1 MSIDSEA
8 DSAYPRGVGVS
19 RVAAWDLAVAISPR
33 ESLRVQLPDSGG
45 GFSSQYVGRAS
56 IDGPAPEAPWAVH
69 LTDTTG
75 LFHLIAFDLD
85 GKTDTAA
92 RQAVA
97 DRDKITGWLDQ
108 VGIEYVVCASGGVG
122 RGWHVWVAL
131 YEGVPAELVHAVT
144 DRVKTACPTLD
155 RAPLGNRVTGCVRP
169 PGAPHASGGISRIV
183 DGDAQVLTRA
193 TTTAV
198 DLRRLA
204 ALIAEDVAALP
215 ALARLDEDVLATLPR
230 DLRGHPHLPGAPRP
244 LPAAAVAALAQHRVG
259 DASGHL
265 FTILLT
271 MARARR
277 RFDDVIAHLHSP
289 GLEHVRTLRD
299 PRTGHR
305 TPRPTAGPHSPIAT
319 LTRQWRRAVAVV
331 ATTGDRQGTDAT
343 FLARAETLALDI
355 QTRQQRA
362 DATANRW
369 RGSQG
374 AADRRVLDALH
385 LIALDAVTP
394 DVDASIRHLA
404 LRTGISREVARQA
417 LHRLHHDGWIGH
429 VTPAAGT
436 NAATWTIDPHRD
448 IHNTLNKIRSQAV
461 PPRTP
466 PPASHTRDRLRLDLT
481 RRQDLARHDAFTPRG
496 LGVEAGNTYARYDT
510 TATPPHGQRDE
521 LQALTEAGL
530 LRDHTPDDLDTLAQ
544 ARGVHG
550 TLARREITYAIER
563 TMWRWWIVELQRL
576 REHRRGQPALGD
588 KGPWS
593 QWGKHPRRADG
604 RATFKQ
610 ARQQLLLAA

>member
-19 RVAAWDLAVAISPR
+19 RVAAWDLGVAISPR
-33 ESLRVQLPDSGG
+33 DSLRVQLPDSAG

-69 LTDTTG
+69 LTDTDG

-92 RQAVA
+92 RQAAA
-97 DRDKITGWLDQ
+97 DRDTITAWLDQ
-108 VGIEYVVCASGGVG
+108 VGVEYVVCASGGVG

-131 YEGVPAELVHAVT
+131 YEGVPASLVYAVT
-144 DRVKTACPTLD
+144 DRVKTACPSLD
-155 RAPLGNRVTGCVRP
+155 RAPLGNLATGCVRP
-169 PGAPHASGGISRIV
+169 PGAPHASGGTSRIV
-183 DGDAQVLTRA
+183 HGDAQVLTRA
-193 TTTAV
+193 TTTAD

-204 ALIAEDVAALP
+204 DLIAEDVAALP
-215 ALARLDEDVLATLPR
+215 ALTRLDDDVLAALPR
-230 DLRGHPHLPGAPRP
+230 DPRGHPHLAGDPRP
-244 LPAAAVAALAQHRVG
+244 LPAAAAAALAQHPVA
-259 DASGHL
+259 DASAHL
-265 FTILLT
+265 FTILLS

-277 RFDDVIAHLHSP
+277 RFDDAIAQLGAP
-289 GLEHVRTLRD
+289 GLEHVRTMRD
-299 PRTGHR
+299 PHTGRR

-331 ATTGDRQGTDAT
+331 AATSDRHGTDTT
-343 FLARAETLALDI
+343 FLHRGETLALDI
-355 QTRQQRA
+355 QARQQRA
-362 DATANRW
+362 DATRNRW

-394 DVDASIRHLA
+394 DIDASIRHLA

-417 LHRLHHDGWIGH
+417 LHRLHHDGWIQP

-466 PPASHTRDRLRLDLT
+466 PPTSHTRDLLRLELT
-481 RRQDLARHDAFTPRG
+481 RRQDLARHDAFTPRA
-496 LGVEAGNTYARYDT
+496 LGVEAGNTYARLNDT
-510 TATPPHGQRDE
+510 TPPPTDGDE
-521 LQALTEAGL
+521 LQAITDAGL
-530 LRDHTPDDLDTLAQ
+530 LRSHTPGDLDTLAQ

-550 TLARREITYAIER
+550 TLARREITYAVER

-576 REHRRGQPALGD
+576 REHRRGQPSLGD